1 MRGRSSF
8 DWVNFQAKVEAEDL
22 EEWVSQHGPLPSKC
36 LVLMRWAKFSLFQFS
51 VFSQLK
57 KNREVLPLGS
67 KYIIILLK
75 KGAVGESSTTRT
87 RQNSWAEKT
96 RLSRHSSFLVLAPLG
111 STGHHL
117 CYHLV
122 LRIFHEKKK
131 NTRYLDF
138 FKAREKL

>member
-1 MRGRSSF
+1 MGLPTWPSPEQMPRPYEVGKVQF
-8 DWVNFQAKVEAEDL
+8 IPGFHQAGKIGAVGGSTTAWIKIYNHIVE
-22 EEWVSQHGPLPSKC
+22 
-36 LVLMRWAKFSLFQFS
+36 
-51 VFSQLK
+51 
-57 KNREVLPLGS
+57 
-67 KYIIILLK
+67 

-96 RLSRHSSFLVLAPLG
+96 RLSRHSSFLVLAPPG

-131 NTRYLDF
+131 KHNTFRFLQGS
-138 FKAREKL
+138 

>member
-1 MRGRSSF
+1 MGLPTWRSPKQMPRPYEVGKVQF
-8 DWVNFQAKVEAEDL
+8 IPGFHQAGKIGAVGGSTTAWIKIYNHIVE
-22 EEWVSQHGPLPSKC
+22 
-36 LVLMRWAKFSLFQFS
+36 
-51 VFSQLK
+51 
-57 KNREVLPLGS
+57 
-67 KYIIILLK
+67 

-131 NTRYLDF
+131 TQDI
-138 FKAREKL
+138 